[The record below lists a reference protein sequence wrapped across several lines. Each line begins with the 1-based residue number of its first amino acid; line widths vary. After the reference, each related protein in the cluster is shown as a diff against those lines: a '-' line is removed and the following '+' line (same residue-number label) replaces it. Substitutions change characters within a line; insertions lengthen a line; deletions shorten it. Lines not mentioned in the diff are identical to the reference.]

1 MAIKSLLPAIAG
13 FIIKGVKTLL
23 AIGNMGVCWADTFVP
38 HTINAA
44 IRDMF
49 LMNDIYIF
57 FTEHRDNVEFVVKF
71 HQDGMI

>member
-23 AIGNMGVCWADTFVP
+23 AIGNMGVCWADTFAP
-38 HTINAA
+38 HIINAA

-49 LMNDIYIF
+49 LMNDI
-57 FTEHRDNVEFVVKF
+57 
-71 HQDGMI
+71 